1 MQSTQLAVL
10 EQSHEVVLCC
20 FLNSLQ
26 TGSCEAERGVELIG
40 DGLDEALK
48 GRSLYEECSGA
59 LVFAYLSQ
67 GKDPGSEAVRS
78 LHSTGLVGE
87 VFLTR
92 RAGGLVGGLLRSGY
106 WQSFMFSATTNFLF
120 LRGNSTGLP

>member
-1 MQSTQLAVL
+1 MKSTQLAVL
-10 EQSHEVVLCC
+10 EQSHEVVLGS

-26 TGSCEAERGVELIG
+26 TGRCKAKRGVELVG

-59 LVFAYLSQ
+59 LVFAYFSQ
-67 GKDPGSEAVRS
+67 GKDPGSEAVGL

-87 VFLTR
+87 
-92 RAGGLVGGLLRSGY
+92 
-106 WQSFMFSATTNFLF
+106 LF
-120 LRGNSTGLP
+120 VPGC